1 LCVPE
6 NIAYLLEG
14 FLSLGMRVLV
24 GMKMQGEVLVV
35 RLERRRVHLFHS
47 LGKPVLRGGQEF
59 VDEHRFGL
67 SLLTI
72 KQRLV
77 TTQILH
83 SLSLSLLVNLSFG
96 LEVIL
101 TLSGEVGPPGRCII
115 TIAALTTTTTRT
127 TAVTTIFSHFSL
139 HLSSGILKHFLL
151 MQLVLSSLGNVLL
164 KELFFAQILIV

>member
-1 LCVPE
+1 MCVPE

-14 FLSLGMRVLV
+14 FLSLGMRVFV

-77 TTQILH
+77 TTQIIH

-101 TLSGEVGPPGRCII
+101 TLSGELGPPGRCII
-115 TIAALTTTTTRT
+115 TIAALTTTTRT
-127 TAVTTIFSHFSL
+127 TAVTTISSHLSL